1 MSFINFNKREDHS
14 AEYSVEMIKEALLAV
29 ESKNINKVNSLVEG
43 LAGNIKLNEALNL
56 FSNKIDGMS
65 ALDVAKLNNMDQIIE
80 AKANLV
86 EIKVGGKKIK
96 VDINTI
102 EIDGIDTRDYPD
114 FVDAFFS
121 YAEDY
126 RGRELTDDELDVLTD
141 EHADLIN
148 ELIFDQQLY
157 AGLIIAEGKSINKIQ
172 KEWAEVTADMAST
185 VKTWKTAEG
194 ETKTQLL
201 DKLKALNIRK
211 KELDGELEIAVM
223 GKDRNVELSGAF
235 EAFSRMSSDVVGNEL
250 YDAAQKLSDYYDWL
264 KAGNDSGK
272 GETLDEVISLLKK
285 CKKSIK
291 RFDKPEEVKG
301 TAFESFVTE
310 KIKVKDIEN
319 TWNSM
324 YGEDF
329 KDEYA
334 GVYDEIIRK
343 YKGKV
348 TKDELAKLWDKMYG
362 EVMQDEYSGFFDSLD
377 ESVVTE
383 AKFVKEFDE
392 AVLKATTQEEVLEIY
407 PNAEFF
413 IGKSD
418 HFFGELDDNL
428 FFKAYY
434 TKAQK
439 EFEIKSIY
447 SEKNS
452 NYVHL
457 YNESVVTE
465 NRELMKIDSY
475 LNTKDESVLIDFLD
489 DAYGN
494 SDNRETRREWN
505 DARNDLSYNE
515 LVDYAVA
522 HAENFGMDLQDIEDA
537 IEVYESLNEGRS
549 VNKIQKEWNQVTT
562 DMIQKVAAWKAAE
575 GDRKAEILEELK
587 ALTAKKKALESE
599 LDVAVAGKDRD
610 VQLVVSEGNAFGAA
624 RAEAIAKGE
633 KTFKVDGEEHDVE
646 SVDKEDK
653 ENAEEFVSERNAFLA
668 ARAKAIQEESDE
680 FEFNGKTYPVVYEG
694 NAFGAARAEAIA
706 NGASTFTV
714 DGEEYDV
721 EDVDAED
728 KKNAEEFVEES
739 EILWDALIEKFA
751 VTNEDL
757 RSDIK
762 KYIKTNK
769 KEIDALADQDD
780 WDRIYSMLMTD
791 FEVEEDDNKAAD
803 ELKTIFNIVY

>member
-413 IGKSD
+413 TGKSD
-418 HFFGELDDNL
+418 HFFGELDGNL

-439 EFEIKSIY
+439 EFEIKSVY
-447 SEKNS
+447 SQKGS

-465 NRELMKIDSY
+465 
-475 LNTKDESVLIDFLD
+475 
-489 DAYGN
+489 
-494 SDNRETRREWN
+494 
-505 DARNDLSYNE
+505 
-515 LVDYAVA
+515 
-522 HAENFGMDLQDIEDA
+522 
-537 IEVYESLNEGRS
+537 
-549 VNKIQKEWNQVTT
+549 
-562 DMIQKVAAWKAAE
+562 
-575 GDRKAEILEELK
+575 
-587 ALTAKKKALESE
+587 AKSFSESE
-599 LDVAVAGKDRD
+599 LKSAAQSVADALAKVNKTKAEVINFKTLDKDGKIAGFYIHKATNKEGAPSRYWITDSGE
-610 VQLVVSEGNAFGAA
+610 VVSAFRHDTFGDGVVAQVGDKLASVVKTFKANESVVTEGNAFLG
-624 RAEAIAKGE
+624 
-633 KTFKVDGEEHDVE
+633 
-646 SVDKEDK
+646 
-653 ENAEEFVSERNAFLA
+653 
-668 ARAKAIQEESDE
+668 ARAKAIEEDKEE
-680 FEFNGKTYPVVYEG
+680 FEFNGKTYKVTTKVNEG
-694 NAFGAARAEAIA
+694 AVKRF
-706 NGASTFTV
+706 
-714 DGEEYDV
+714 EYDFNQMV
-721 EDVDAED
+721 
-728 KKNAEEFVEES
+728 K
-739 EILWDALIEKFA
+739 
-751 VTNEDL
+751 
-757 RSDIK
+757 DIK
-762 KYIKTNK
+762 RGYGWIAP
-769 KEIDALADQDD
+769 EYVADTWENSSDS
-780 WDRIYSMLMTD
+780 ID
-791 FEVEEDDNKAAD
+791 FEIVKGELYRRLIDLNLLAYANDDNPEEPGEYVKSLKSLNVK
-803 ELKTIFNIVY
+803 ELVAEKKLTWESLKEKIKI

>member
-65 ALDVAKLNNMDQIIE
+65 ALDAAKLNNMDQIIE

-121 YAEDY
+121 YAEDH

-223 GKDRNVELSGAF
+223 GKDKNVELSGAF

-291 RFDKPEEVKG
+291 RFNKPEEVKG

-362 EVMQDEYSGFFDSLD
+362 EVMQDEYSGFFDSLE

-383 AKFVKEFDE
+383 
-392 AVLKATTQEEVLEIY
+392 
-407 PNAEFF
+407 
-413 IGKSD
+413 
-418 HFFGELDDNL
+418 
-428 FFKAYY
+428 
-434 TKAQK
+434 
-439 EFEIKSIY
+439 
-447 SEKNS
+447 
-452 NYVHL
+452 
-457 YNESVVTE
+457 
-465 NRELMKIDSY
+465 
-475 LNTKDESVLIDFLD
+475 
-489 DAYGN
+489 
-494 SDNRETRREWN
+494 
-505 DARNDLSYNE
+505 
-515 LVDYAVA
+515 
-522 HAENFGMDLQDIEDA
+522 
-537 IEVYESLNEGRS
+537 
-549 VNKIQKEWNQVTT
+549 
-562 DMIQKVAAWKAAE
+562 
-575 GDRKAEILEELK
+575 
-587 ALTAKKKALESE
+587 
-599 LDVAVAGKDRD
+599 
-610 VQLVVSEGNAFGAA
+610 GNAFLG
-624 RAEAIAKGE
+624 
-633 KTFKVDGEEHDVE
+633 
-646 SVDKEDK
+646 
-653 ENAEEFVSERNAFLA
+653 
-668 ARAKAIQEESDE
+668 ARAKAIEEDKEE
-680 FEFNGKTYPVVYEG
+680 FEFNGKTYKVTTKVNEG
-694 NAFGAARAEAIA
+694 AVKRF
-706 NGASTFTV
+706 
-714 DGEEYDV
+714 EYDFNQMV
-721 EDVDAED
+721 
-728 KKNAEEFVEES
+728 K
-739 EILWDALIEKFA
+739 
-751 VTNEDL
+751 
-757 RSDIK
+757 DIK
-762 KYIKTNK
+762 RGYGWIDPEYVADTWENTSDSIGF
-769 KEIDALADQDD
+769 EIVKGELYRRLIDLNLLA
-780 WDRIYSMLMTD
+780 YA
-791 FEVEEDDNKAAD
+791 DDNNPEEPGEYVKSLKSLNVK
-803 ELKTIFNIVY
+803 ELVAERKLTWESLKERIKI